1 MIALPVIDDNGRLA
15 KLLGTSRDITERKR
29 YEQDLRLVNEQL
41 HALATTDALTNIANR
56 RQLESLMQAALSRS
70 DRYGEPVT
78 LVLCDIDYFKAVND
92 RYGHQ
97 AGDQVLIE
105 FSRRISTNL
114 RAVDDFARWG
124 GEEFM
129 ILLSHTNAASAQSV
143 AEKLCRMIAD
153 APFADVGTVTASF
166 GVAEREP

>member
-1 MIALPVIDDNGRLA
+1 
-15 KLLGTSRDITERKR
+15 
-29 YEQDLRLVNEQL
+29 
-41 HALATTDALTNIANR
+41 
-56 RQLESLMQAALSRS
+56 MQAALSRS

-78 LVLCDIDYFKAVND
+78 LVLCDIDYFKAVNY

-166 GVAEREP
+166 GVAEREPGELLKRWIQRVDEALYASKEAGRNTVTLAPAVGDR